1 MLGTGTTA
9 IELTRIATIVTKD
22 SRAALHMFRYK
33 PPGYKYYFIQHH
45 NKKRGH
51 VTTVKQVMIK
61 KEGED
66 QVAARNARLA
76 FKGNKNRHYELL
88 ELDYSIA
95 HELDPDQR
103 CRHCG
108 EGHNKA
114 WWCAEKCLLGWYA
127 SPRERH
133 PRCGCVSC
141 KPRL

>member
-1 MLGTGTTA
+1 
-9 IELTRIATIVTKD
+9 
-22 SRAALHMFRYK
+22 
-33 PPGYKYYFIQHH
+33 
-45 NKKRGH
+45 
-51 VTTVKQVMIK
+51 
-61 KEGED
+61 
-66 QVAARNARLA
+66 VAARNARLA

-95 HELDPDQR
+95 HELDPDQW

-133 PRCGCVSC
+133 RAVGVYLVNRVC
-141 KPRL
+141 KFLTVTLYRMYAYSYLAWCLWFNQQQKVNKQIRKSNANQKSKFLYLIIRNNIPLWA